1 MSDTFCILPF
11 VHLYSTTNGELR
23 PCCIA
28 GSFDDKPNIREG
40 IESTFNSKEMR
51 NLRKDMLNGVRNK
64 VCDVC
69 YKQEDLSLHSPRHSF
84 NDGLKYKQ
92 YQMPEVEEDFS
103 VASDFQYI
111 DIRFSNLCNFKCIM
125 CTHEFSSQWYE
136 DMGYGQKGQFASP
149 HEWRGDYQKNN
160 TKIINISDNILDELI
175 PHLSKL
181 KRIYFA
187 GGEPLIMKENYN
199 LLDFLIKNNPSEI
212 SLHYN
217 TNLSTLS
224 YQGKSY
230 MKLWEKF
237 KRVHLAISCDGIG
250 KVGEYQRVGFKT
262 KKLMKNLS
270 EIKKLF
276 VCSDVKDTENKFT
289 FGFQYTVTPINV
301 YHIFDFMD
309 YMFDNN
315 IIKNYDEVYFS
326 DTFGFYAL
334 ENINDEEKY
343 KIKKFLKENV
353 KRYDSD
359 YFKSNI
365 DRIIKF
371 MLNNSPSHT
380 PLEVKDVTKFLDERN
395 GQNYKDV
402 TEIRFGK
409 KLS

>member
-1 MSDTFCILPF
+1 MKDTFCILPF
-11 VHLYSTTNGELR
+11 VHLYSSTNGELR
-23 PCCIA
+23 PCCISE
-28 GSFDDKPNIREG
+28 SFDDKPNIREG
-40 IESTFNSKEMR
+40 IESAFNSKEMK
-51 NLRKDMLNGVRNK
+51 NLRKDMMNGVRNK

-69 YKQEDLSLHSPRHSF
+69 YKQEDLSLESSRDRF
-84 NDGLKYKQ
+84 NKGLEFKQ
-92 YQMPEVEEDFS
+92 YEMPEVGEDFS
-103 VASDFQYI
+103 VPSDFQYI

-136 DMGYGQKGQFASP
+136 DMGFSLYDPS
-149 HEWRGDYQKNN
+149 EYQRNN

-199 LLDFLIKNNPSEI
+199 LLSFLIKNNPSDI

-262 KKLMKNLS
+262 KKLMKNIS

-276 VCSDVKDTENKFT
+276 ICSDVSDNTNKFT

-309 YMFDNN
+309 YMFKNDV
-315 IIKNYDEVYFS
+315 IKNYDEVYFS
-326 DTFGFYAL
+326 DTFGYYAL
-334 ENINDEEKY
+334 ENLSEIEKL
-343 KIKKFLKENV
+343 KIKKFLKENI
-353 KRYDSD
+353 KRYDND

-365 DRIIKF
+365 DKIVKS

-380 PLEVKDVTKFLDERN
+380 PLEVEASLKFLDERN
-395 GQNYKDV
+395 GQDYKEV
-402 TEIRFGK
+402 TKINFK
-409 KLS
+409 

>member
-1 MSDTFCILPF
+1 MKDTFCIMPF
-11 VHLYSTTNGELR
+11 INLYSSTDGELR

-28 GSFDDKPNIREG
+28 DSFDDKPNIRTG
-40 IESTFNSKEMR
+40 IESAFNSDEMK
-51 NLRKDMLNGVRNK
+51 NLRKDMMSGVRNK

-69 YKQEDLSLHSPRHSF
+69 YKQEDLSLESSRQSY
-84 NDGLKYKQ
+84 NRGLKFNEYKIPKIEPD
-92 YQMPEVEEDFS
+92 YTVP
-103 VASDFQYI
+103 SDFQYI
-111 DIRFSNLCNFKCIM
+111 DIRFSNLCNFKCVM
-125 CTHEFSSQWYE
+125 CTHEFSSQWFE
-136 DMGYGQKGQFASP
+136 DMGYSLYNP
-149 HEWRGDYQKNN
+149 SEYQKNN
-160 TKIINISDNILDELI
+160 TKIVNISDNILDELI

-187 GGEPLIMKENYN
+187 GGEPLIMKENYE
-199 LLDFLIKNNPSEI
+199 LLHFLSNNNSSDI
-212 SLHYN
+212 SIHYN

-262 KKLMKNLS
+262 KKLMENIS

-276 VCSDVKDTENKFT
+276 LCSNVTDEVNRFT
-289 FGFQYTVTPINV
+289 FGFQYTVTPINI

-309 YMFDNN
+309 YMFENDV
-315 IIKNYDEVYFS
+315 IKNYDEVYFS
-326 DTFGFYAL
+326 DTFGYYAL
-334 ENINDEEKY
+334 ENLNDEEKY
-343 KIKKFLKENV
+343 KIKKFLEKNI
-353 KRYDSD
+353 KRYDND

-365 DRIIKF
+365 DRIIKS
-371 MLNNSPSHT
+371 MENN
-380 PLEVKDVTKFLDERN
+380 ERKFEPEIVEGFTNYLDERN
-395 GQNYKDV
+395 SQNYKDV